1 MTTDYLIDTHAHL
14 DFSELYYRIEE
25 VLENAKKNN
34 VKRIISISTNLNKID
49 KIIDLSDKNEEIFFT
64 VGTHPNEVLKDDN
77 NSNYDLFSKI
87 SNDKKCVGIGEC
99 GLDYHYGKDRKDVQ
113 KKSFITQINVAR
125 DTNLPLIIH
134 ARDADIDM
142 INILEDEFKKGSFR
156 AILHC
161 FSSGREL
168 AQCGLNLGFYISFSG
183 IVTFKSAKN
192 IQNIAK
198 IVPSDKI
205 LVETDAP
212 YLAPTPLRGTV
223 NEPKNCYYTA
233 KFLSELRE
241 CDYEKFTDQLYTNS
255 ITIFNKITQ

>member
-1 MTTDYLIDTHAHL
+1 
-14 DFSELYYRIEE
+14 
-25 VLENAKKNN
+25 
-34 VKRIISISTNLNKID
+34 
-49 KIIDLSDKNEEIFFT
+49 
-64 VGTHPNEVLKDDN
+64 
-77 NSNYDLFSKI
+77 
-87 SNDKKCVGIGEC
+87 
-99 GLDYHYGKDRKDVQ
+99 
-113 KKSFITQINVAR
+113 
-125 DTNLPLIIH
+125 
-134 ARDADIDM
+134 M

>member
-1 MTTDYLIDTHAHL
+1 MSYLIDTHAHL
-14 DFSELYYRIEE
+14 DFPELYDRLDDVIDASYQ
-25 VLENAKKNN
+25 NN
-34 VKRIISISTNLNKID
+34 VNKIVTISTNLNKIE
-49 KIIDLSDKNEEIFFT
+49 KIKGLSSNNKDVFFT

-99 GLDYHYGKDRKDVQ
+99 GLDYHYGKDSKDEQ

-142 INILEDEFKKGSFR
+142 ITILEDEFKKGSFK

-161 FSSGREL
+161 FSSGRDL
-168 AQCGLNLGFYISFSG
+168 AQCGLDLGFYISFSG
-183 IVTFKSAKN
+183 IVTFKSAKT

-241 CDYEKFTDQLYTNS
+241 CDYESFTNQLYKNS
-255 ITIFNKITQ
+255 ITIFSKITT